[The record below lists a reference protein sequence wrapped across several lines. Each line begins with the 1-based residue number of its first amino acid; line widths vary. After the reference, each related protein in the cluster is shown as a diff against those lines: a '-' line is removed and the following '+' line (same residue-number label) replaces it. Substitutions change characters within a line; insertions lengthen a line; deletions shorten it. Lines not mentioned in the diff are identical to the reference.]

1 MKPWVKTGLFY
12 AIWMFVFMTFVA
24 PYILV
29 WTGFQDESELKFPM
43 HKIIFNAVWWLIFGL
58 AFGYW
63 NHKKQTKGPKKQIDS

>member
-29 WTGFQDESELKFPM
+29 WTGFQDENEPKFLIG
-43 HKIIFNAVWWLIFGL
+43 KILINAVFWLIFGL
-58 AFGYW
+58 IFGYW
-63 NHKKQTKGPKKQIDS
+63 NGKKKNGPKKQIDS